1 MVVSVYQIKL
11 TPEALGHQYSHQQFY
26 SRQIN
31 WLFSIAG
38 GNGSVSLWLT
48 QAFGLFPREVLF
60 LLLPKTQ
67 ENPRSP
73 ARVAYSSLS
82 FFPL

>member
-1 MVVSVYQIKL
+1 MVCCVCPIKL
-11 TPEALGHQYSHQQFY
+11 TPEAIGHQYCHQQIY
-26 SRQIN
+26 IRQIN
-31 WLFSIAG
+31 WLFSIAA

-48 QAFGLFPREVLF
+48 QAFRLFPREVLF

-67 ENPRSP
+67 ERRRSP